1 MEEEECS
8 IYWVGVHNT
17 AMVVVV
23 VAVAVAAC
31 LASEENHYYALCC
44 HWLYQHWYFH
54 LEELFWMHLRCL
66 YRSNHYSY
74 HQPSC
79 LSGLKEHPLFYS
91 LPNPSFLGDYTI
103 SSE

>member
-31 LASEENHYYALCC
+31 LASEGN
-44 HWLYQHWYFH
+44 
-54 LEELFWMHLRCL
+54 
-66 YRSNHYSY
+66 
-74 HQPSC
+74 
-79 LSGLKEHPLFYS
+79 
-91 LPNPSFLGDYTI
+91 DY
-103 SSE
+103 

>member
-31 LASEENHYYALCC
+31 LASEERESLLRSLLSLAVSALVFPFGRVI
-44 HWLYQHWYFH
+44 LDA
-54 LEELFWMHLRCL
+54 
-66 YRSNHYSY
+66 S
-74 HQPSC
+74 
-79 LSGLKEHPLFYS
+79 S
-91 LPNPSFLGDYTI
+91 LPLSQQSLFL
-103 SSE
+103 SSAFLPERAERTPFILFFAQSIFLRGLHNK